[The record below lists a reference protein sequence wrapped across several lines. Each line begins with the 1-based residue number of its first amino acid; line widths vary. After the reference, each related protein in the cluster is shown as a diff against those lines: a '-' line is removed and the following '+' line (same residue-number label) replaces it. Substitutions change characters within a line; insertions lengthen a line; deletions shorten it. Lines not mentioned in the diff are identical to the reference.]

1 MIVTSKWYEHM
12 CSWAQWL
19 KTWCYQKCLSIAQH
33 RKWLFYN
40 GILSADFSANMF
52 VNFFRE
58 KRLLAVDKYIG
69 IVAGGGGG
77 EGPAQITAIAA
88 YITFCPPKME
98 LLPTPMWI
106 NTHPLDS
113 VVQRSIWWMAK
124 NQQSVICTI

>member
-69 IVAGGGGG
+69 IVAGGA
-77 EGPAQITAIAA
+77 GPAQITAIAA
-88 YITFCPPKME
+88 YITFCPPQNGIASYAYVDKYT
-98 LLPTPMWI
+98 PTR
-106 NTHPLDS
+106 
-113 VVQRSIWWMAK
+113 QCCAK
-124 NQQSVICTI
+124 KHLMNG